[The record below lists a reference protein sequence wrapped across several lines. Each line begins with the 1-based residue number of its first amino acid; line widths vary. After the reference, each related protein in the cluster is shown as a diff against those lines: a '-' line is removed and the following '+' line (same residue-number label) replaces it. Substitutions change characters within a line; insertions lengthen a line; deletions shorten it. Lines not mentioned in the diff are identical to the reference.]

1 MEILKPQGIYFDNAA
16 TSLMPRDVLNII
28 NKYYSIKRSNV
39 GRGMHD
45 LGREVTQ
52 KVEEV
57 RGKIQE
63 YFHAYDFYVVFTFNS
78 TFASNIL
85 AMSYAGPL
93 NSLLISV
100 EEHNSSYLPWF
111 RRAKKENAIIDFLKI
126 NEGWNLDYESLDGRS
141 YDVAVIT
148 AASNVIGKIN
158 NINKVANFIVVD
170 GAQLAGHRSI
180 DLDHSNI
187 DAFYFSSHKCL
198 GPYGAGALLIRK
210 EKAEFITP
218 SYLGGGA
225 VISATY
231 QDYTLKPLPHGFEPG
246 TPCIAEIMGLGKALE
261 IIKENEK
268 MIENKEKELVKEM
281 HEVFEELGIDYQG
294 NTKDKNKLPLFSF
307 NVNGMHYNA
316 LALYLNENNIYV
328 RAGHHC
334 AHLLMDYLGIKGSVR
349 ASLHFYNTSEEIQTF
364 KNVLKKVI
372 K

>member
-1 MEILKPQGIYFDNAA
+1 MEILRPKGIYFDNAA
-16 TSLMPRDVLNII
+16 TSLMPREVLEVLIEH
-28 NKYYSIKRSNV
+28 YSIKRSNV

-45 LGREVTQ
+45 LGKEVTQ

-63 YFHAYDFYVVFTFNS
+63 YFNAYDFYVIFTFNS

-85 AMSYAGPL
+85 ALSYTGPL

-111 RRAKKENAIIDFLKI
+111 HKARKENAIIDFLKI
-126 NEGWNLDYESLDGRS
+126 NEKWELDYGSLDKES

-148 AASNVIGKIN
+148 AASNVIGKVNEIKK
-158 NINKVANFIVVD
+158 IADFIVVD

-210 EKAEFITP
+210 EKAKLITP
-218 SYLGGGA
+218 NYLGGGA
-225 VISATY
+225 VKSVTSDNY
-231 QDYTLKPLPHGFEPG
+231 VLKPLPHGLEPG
-246 TPCIAEIMGLGKALE
+246 TPCIAEIIGLGKALE

-268 MIENKEKELVKEM
+268 IIENKEKELVKEM
-281 HEVFEELGIDYQG
+281 HEVFEELNINYYG
-294 NTKDKNKLPLFSF
+294 NTKDNGKLPLFSF
-307 NVNGMHYNA
+307 NVEGLHYNA
-316 LALYLNENNIYV
+316 LALYLNEHNIYV
-328 RAGHHC
+328 RSGHHC

-364 KNVLKKVI
+364 KKVLKKVI